1 VAQDRDRLRSVGNRE
16 QNFGSC
22 KIWGMSRRHSPN
34 FTRSEGTISCSIRVL
49 LYEVI
54 IIIIIII
61 IITRNFKYEM

>member
-1 VAQDRDRLRSVGNRE
+1 
-16 QNFGSC
+16 
-22 KIWGMSRRHSPN
+22 MSRRHSPN